1 MGLFLCLVS
10 KSLLFLQ
17 QRFVNAPMMTFG
29 KQIKAFLGS
38 LRARNGLL
46 IILTA
51 ALLMELISA
60 MQYYYTRQEV
70 RSDLNRDAENE
81 LVIKAQN
88 IRSILNNVEAASA
101 NRMWEVDQGL
111 KDPDFYLGLTRRF
124 VEDNVDITGCG
135 LAFIPDYFPTKGRLY
150 EPYSA
155 RRANGEIETLQVA
168 SESHDYTTSV
178 LYQAAIEAD
187 SAYWCDPYMDSDG
200 AGMMLTTYIKPIHDF
215 DNRVVGVL
223 MIDVSVDWLGR
234 TLNERKLYPS
244 SFDLLLTADGRLIS
258 GPEQGSVRQKDL
270 EETQRLINDSTQK
283 RTESKS
289 GRVKIISFK
298 DWEDHSDGYIFY
310 GNIRHK
316 NRWLLAV
323 VNYDDEIY
331 ANLRTIRNRT
341 FWLMLA
347 GLLLLGF
354 ILHRTAQSM
363 MHLQQRNIEKERY
376 SSELRVASKI
386 QMDMLPKVFPPFP
399 ERKDIDLYGRLDPA
413 KEVDGDLY
421 DFFIRDEK
429 LFFCIGDVSGK
440 GMPSALVM
448 AVVHSLFRTYA
459 AHQTNPSVIV
469 QNLNEYICQ
478 GNESG
483 MFVTFF
489 VGVLDLPTGRLRYCN
504 AGHDRPIIISPDE
517 VRTLP
522 AKAHLPLGV
531 MDYIYVTQEDKLK
544 AGDTLFLYTDG
555 LTEAMDVKH
564 RQFTLK
570 RVMTAVE
577 ESRQKKRTTPKVLI
591 EDMVEHARQF
601 VQHATQSD
609 DVTLM
614 ALTYTP
620 QTEEVLMHRS
630 LTLKNDVKAVKVLN
644 DFIRDVNQSLEI
656 DPSLG
661 MSLRLA
667 VEEAV
672 VNVMDYAYPPGTE
685 GEMTI
690 DVDVTADRLRYTLT
704 DQGVAFAPTDVM
716 RADTTLSVE
725 DRPIGGLGIFLVRNL
740 MDVINYERFEGKNVL
755 TMWKNMN
762 NLKIQKT

>member
-1 MGLFLCLVS
+1 MLENL
-10 KSLLFLQ
+10 K
-17 QRFVNAPMMTFG
+17 
-29 KQIKAFLGS
+29 KWLGT
-38 LRARNGLL
+38 LNGRTGVI
-46 IILTA
+46 IILA
-51 ALLMELISA
+51 AAALMELISA
-60 MQYYYTRQEV
+60 MQYYYTRDEV
-70 RSDLNRDAENE
+70 RNELSRDAENE

-88 IRSILNNVEAASA
+88 IRAILNTVEVATA
-101 NRMWEVDQGL
+101 NRRWEAEQGL
-111 KDPDFYLGLTRRF
+111 NAPDFYMDLTRRF
-124 VEDNVDITGCG
+124 VEDNPDITGCG
-135 LAFIPDYFPTKGRLY
+135 LAFIPDYFPSKGRLY
-150 EPYSA
+150 EPYST
-155 RRANGEIETLQVA
+155 RRQDGRIETMQVA
-168 SESHDYTTSV
+168 SETHDYTTSA
-178 LYQAAIEAD
+178 LYNAAIEAD
-187 SAYWCDPYMDSDG
+187 SAYWCDPYMDVDG
-200 AGMMLTTYIKPIHDF
+200 AQMMLTTYIHPLHDA
-215 DNRVVGVL
+215 DGRVVAVL
-223 MIDVSVDWLGR
+223 QIDVSVDWLGR
-234 TLNERKLYPS
+234 TLNSRRLYPS
-244 SFDLLLTADGRLIS
+244 SFDLLLTTDGQLIS
-258 GPEQGSVRQKDL
+258 GPEPGKVKQRDLDEAVRLLNVKLQEGAVKD
-270 EETQRLINDSTQK
+270 TT
-283 RTESKS
+283 
-289 GRVKIISFK
+289 RVKVVAFK
-298 DWEDHSDGYIFY
+298 DWEDHADGYVFF
-310 GNIRHK
+310 GTIRHP
-316 NRWLLAV
+316 NRWQVAV

-331 ANLRTIRNRT
+331 ANLIDMRKKMSL
-341 FWLMLA
+341 LMLL
-347 GLLLLGF
+347 GLALLGF
-354 ILHRTAQSM
+354 IIYRAVKSM
-363 MHLQQRNIEKERY
+363 KHLQETTIEKERY

-399 ERKDIDLYGRLDPA
+399 ERNDIDLYGWLDPA

-448 AVVHSLFRTYA
+448 AVVHSLFRTFA
-459 AHQTNPSVIV
+459 SHQTNPSVIM

-522 AKAHLPLGV
+522 AKPHLPLGV

-591 EDMVEHARQF
+591 EDMVERARQF

-630 LTLKNDVKAVKVLN
+630 LTLKNDVKAVKTLN
-644 DFIRDVNQSLEI
+644 DFIKDVNLSLEI

-704 DQGVAFAPTDVM
+704 DQGMSFAPTDVM

-755 TMWKNMN
+755 TMWKNID
-762 NLKIQKT
+762 NLKI

>member
-1 MGLFLCLVS
+1 M
-10 KSLLFLQ
+10 
-17 QRFVNAPMMTFG
+17 
-29 KQIKAFLGS
+29 
-38 LRARNGLL
+38 
-46 IILTA
+46 
-51 ALLMELISA
+51 
-60 MQYYYTRQEV
+60 
-70 RSDLNRDAENE
+70 
-81 LVIKAQN
+81 
-88 IRSILNNVEAASA
+88 
-101 NRMWEVDQGL
+101 
-111 KDPDFYLGLTRRF
+111 
-124 VEDNVDITGCG
+124 
-135 LAFIPDYFPTKGRLY
+135 
-150 EPYSA
+150 
-155 RRANGEIETLQVA
+155 QVA
-168 SESHDYTTSV
+168 SETHDYTTSA
-178 LYQAAIEAD
+178 LYNAAIEAD
-187 SAYWCDPYMDSDG
+187 SAYWCDPYMDADG
-200 AGMMLTTYIKPIHDF
+200 AQMMLTTYISPLHDT
-215 DNRVVGVL
+215 DGRVVAVL
-223 MIDVSVDWLGR
+223 QIDVSVDWLGR
-234 TLNERKLYPS
+234 TLNSRRLYPS
-244 SFDLLLTADGRLIS
+244 SFDLLLTTDGQLIS
-258 GPEQGSVRQKDL
+258 GPEPGKVKQRDLDEAVRLLNVKLQEGAVKD
-270 EETQRLINDSTQK
+270 TT
-283 RTESKS
+283 
-289 GRVKIISFK
+289 RVKVAAFK
-298 DWEDHSDGYIFY
+298 DWEDHADGYVFF
-310 GNIRHK
+310 GTIRHP
-316 NRWLLAV
+316 NRWQVAV

-331 ANLRTIRNRT
+331 ANLIDMRKKMSL
-341 FWLMLA
+341 LMLL
-347 GLLLLGF
+347 GLALLGF
-354 ILHRTAQSM
+354 IIYRAVKSM
-363 MHLQQRNIEKERY
+363 KHLQETTIEKERY

-399 ERKDIDLYGRLDPA
+399 ERKDIDLYGWLDPA

-448 AVVHSLFRTYA
+448 AVVHSLFRTFA
-459 AHQTNPSVIV
+459 SHQTNPSVIV

-522 AKAHLPLGV
+522 AKSHLPLGV

-570 RVMTAVE
+570 RVMAAVE

-591 EDMVEHARQF
+591 EDMVERARQF

-630 LTLKNDVKAVKVLN
+630 LTLKNDVKAVKTLN
-644 DFIRDVNQSLEI
+644 DFIKDVNLSLGI

-704 DQGVAFAPTDVM
+704 DQGMSFAPTDVM

-755 TMWKNMN
+755 TMWKKID
-762 NLKIQKT
+762 NLKI

>member
-1 MGLFLCLVS
+1 M
-10 KSLLFLQ
+10 K
-17 QRFVNAPMMTFG
+17 FG
-29 KQIKAFLGS
+29 QQIKAFFGS
-38 LRARNGLL
+38 LRTNIGLV
-46 IILTA
+46 IILA
-51 ALLMELISA
+51 AAALMELISA
-60 MQYYYTRQEV
+60 MQYYYTRDEV
-70 RSDLNRDAENE
+70 RNELSRDAENE

-88 IRSILNNVEAASA
+88 IRAILNTVEAATA
-101 NRMWEVDQGL
+101 NRRWEAEQGL
-111 KDPDFYLGLTRRF
+111 NDPDFYMDLTRRF
-124 VEDNVDITGCG
+124 VEDNPDITGCG
-135 LAFIPDYFPTKGRLY
+135 LAFIPDYFPSKGRLY
-150 EPYSA
+150 EPYST
-155 RRANGEIETLQVA
+155 RRQDGRIETMQVA
-168 SESHDYTTSV
+168 SETHDYTTSA
-178 LYQAAIEAD
+178 LYNAAIEAD
-187 SAYWCDPYMDSDG
+187 STYWCDPYMDADG
-200 AGMMLTTYIKPIHDF
+200 AQMMLTTYISPLHDT
-215 DNRVVGVL
+215 DGRVVAVL
-223 MIDVSVDWLGR
+223 QIDVSVDWLGR
-234 TLNERKLYPS
+234 TLNSRRLYPS
-244 SFDLLLTADGRLIS
+244 SFDLLLTTDGQLIS
-258 GPEQGSVRQKDL
+258 GPEPGKVKQRDLDEAVRLLNVKLQEGAVKD
-270 EETQRLINDSTQK
+270 TT
-283 RTESKS
+283 
-289 GRVKIISFK
+289 RVKVAAFK
-298 DWEDHSDGYIFY
+298 DWEDHADGYVFFGTIS
-310 GNIRHK
+310 HP
-316 NRWLLAV
+316 NRWQVAV

-331 ANLRTIRNRT
+331 ANLIDMRKKMSL
-341 FWLMLA
+341 LMLL
-347 GLLLLGF
+347 GLALLGF
-354 ILHRTAQSM
+354 IIYRAVKSM
-363 MHLQQRNIEKERY
+363 KHLQETTIEKERY

-399 ERKDIDLYGRLDPA
+399 ERKDIDLYGWLDPA

-448 AVVHSLFRTYA
+448 AVVHSLFRTFA
-459 AHQTNPSVIV
+459 SHQTNPSVIV

-522 AKAHLPLGV
+522 AKPHLPLGV

-570 RVMTAVE
+570 RVMTAIE
-577 ESRQKKRTTPKVLI
+577 ESRQNKRTTPKVLI
-591 EDMVEHARQF
+591 EDMVERARQF

-644 DFIRDVNQSLEI
+644 DFIKDVNQSLEI

-704 DQGVAFAPTDVM
+704 DQGMSFAPTDVM

-755 TMWKNMN
+755 TMWKKID
-762 NLKIQKT
+762 NLKI

>member
-1 MGLFLCLVS
+1 MGLV
-10 KSLLFLQ
+10 
-17 QRFVNAPMMTFG
+17 
-29 KQIKAFLGS
+29 
-38 LRARNGLL
+38 
-46 IILTA
+46 IILA
-51 ALLMELISA
+51 AAALMELISA
-60 MQYYYTRQEV
+60 MQYYYTRDEV
-70 RSDLNRDAENE
+70 RNELSRDAENE

-88 IRSILNNVEAASA
+88 IRAILNTVEAATA
-101 NRMWEVDQGL
+101 NRRWEAEQGL
-111 KDPDFYLGLTRRF
+111 NDPDFYMDLTRRF
-124 VEDNVDITGCG
+124 VEDNPDITGCG
-135 LAFIPDYFPTKGRLY
+135 LAFIPDYFPSKGRLY
-150 EPYSA
+150 EPYST
-155 RRANGEIETLQVA
+155 RRQDGRIETMQVA
-168 SESHDYTTSV
+168 SETHDYTTSA
-178 LYQAAIEAD
+178 LYNAAIEAD
-187 SAYWCDPYMDSDG
+187 SAYWCDPYMDTDG
-200 AGMMLTTYIKPIHDF
+200 AQMMLTTYISPLHDA
-215 DNRVVGVL
+215 DGRVVAVL
-223 MIDVSVDWLGR
+223 QIDVSVDWLGR
-234 TLNERKLYPS
+234 TLNSRRLYPS
-244 SFDLLLTADGRLIS
+244 SFDLLLTTDGQLIS
-258 GPEQGSVRQKDL
+258 GPEPGKVKQRDLDEAVRLLNVKLQEGAVKD
-270 EETQRLINDSTQK
+270 TT
-283 RTESKS
+283 
-289 GRVKIISFK
+289 RVKVVAFK
-298 DWEDHSDGYIFY
+298 DWEDHADGYVFF
-310 GNIRHK
+310 GTIRHP
-316 NRWLLAV
+316 NRWQVAV

-331 ANLRTIRNRT
+331 ANLIDMRKKMSL
-341 FWLMLA
+341 LMLL
-347 GLLLLGF
+347 GLALLGF
-354 ILHRTAQSM
+354 IIYRAVKSM
-363 MHLQQRNIEKERY
+363 KHLQETTIEKERY

-399 ERKDIDLYGRLDPA
+399 ERKDIDLYGWLDPA

-448 AVVHSLFRTYA
+448 AVVHSLFRTFA
-459 AHQTNPSVIV
+459 SHQTNPSVIV

-522 AKAHLPLGV
+522 AKPHLPLGV

-591 EDMVEHARQF
+591 EDMVERARQF

-630 LTLKNDVKAVKVLN
+630 LTLKNDVKAVKTLN
-644 DFIRDVNQSLEI
+644 DFIKDVNLSLEI

-704 DQGVAFAPTDVM
+704 DQGMSFAPTDVM

-755 TMWKNMN
+755 TMWKKID
-762 NLKIQKT
+762 NLKI

>member
-1 MGLFLCLVS
+1 MLENLNKWLCTL
-10 KSLLFLQ
+10 
-17 QRFVNAPMMTFG
+17 
-29 KQIKAFLGS
+29 
-38 LRARNGLL
+38 NGRTGVI
-46 IILTA
+46 IILA
-51 ALLMELISA
+51 AAALMELISA
-60 MQYYYTRQEV
+60 MQYYYTRDEV
-70 RSDLNRDAENE
+70 RNELSRDAENE

-88 IRSILNNVEAASA
+88 IRAILNTVEVATA
-101 NRMWEVDQGL
+101 NRRWEAEQGL
-111 KDPDFYLGLTRRF
+111 NDPDFYMDLTRRF
-124 VEDNVDITGCG
+124 VEDNPDITGCG
-135 LAFIPDYFPTKGRLY
+135 LAFIPDYFPSKGRLY
-150 EPYSA
+150 EPYST
-155 RRANGEIETLQVA
+155 RRQDGRIETMQVA
-168 SESHDYTTSV
+168 SETHDYTTSA
-178 LYQAAIEAD
+178 LYNAAIEAD
-187 SAYWCDPYMDSDG
+187 SAYWCDPYMDADG
-200 AGMMLTTYIKPIHDF
+200 AQMMLTTYISPLHDA
-215 DNRVVGVL
+215 DGRVVAVL
-223 MIDVSVDWLGR
+223 QIDVSVDWLGR
-234 TLNERKLYPS
+234 TLNSRRLYPS
-244 SFDLLLTADGRLIS
+244 SFDLLLTTDGQLIS
-258 GPEQGSVRQKDL
+258 GPEPGKVKQRDLDEAVRLLNMKLQEGAVKD
-270 EETQRLINDSTQK
+270 TT
-283 RTESKS
+283 
-289 GRVKIISFK
+289 RVKVVAFK
-298 DWEDHSDGYIFY
+298 DWEDHADGYVFF
-310 GNIRHK
+310 GTIRHP
-316 NRWLLAV
+316 NRWQVAV

-331 ANLRTIRNRT
+331 ANLIDMRKKMSL
-341 FWLMLA
+341 LMLL
-347 GLLLLGF
+347 GLALLGF
-354 ILHRTAQSM
+354 IIYRAVKSM
-363 MHLQQRNIEKERY
+363 KHLQETTIEKERY

-399 ERKDIDLYGRLDPA
+399 ERKDIDLYGWLDPA

-448 AVVHSLFRTYA
+448 AVVHSLFRTFA
-459 AHQTNPSVIV
+459 SHQTNPSVIV

-522 AKAHLPLGV
+522 AKPHLPLGV

-591 EDMVEHARQF
+591 EDMVERARQF

-644 DFIRDVNQSLEI
+644 DFIKDVNLSLGI

-704 DQGVAFAPTDVM
+704 DQGMSFAPTDVM

-755 TMWKNMN
+755 TMWKKID
-762 NLKIQKT
+762 NLKI

>member
-1 MGLFLCLVS
+1 V
-10 KSLLFLQ
+10 
-17 QRFVNAPMMTFG
+17 
-29 KQIKAFLGS
+29 
-38 LRARNGLL
+38 
-46 IILTA
+46 
-51 ALLMELISA
+51 
-60 MQYYYTRQEV
+60 
-70 RSDLNRDAENE
+70 
-81 LVIKAQN
+81 
-88 IRSILNNVEAASA
+88 
-101 NRMWEVDQGL
+101 
-111 KDPDFYLGLTRRF
+111 KD
-124 VEDNVDITGCG
+124 
-135 LAFIPDYFPTKGRLY
+135 
-150 EPYSA
+150 
-155 RRANGEIETLQVA
+155 
-168 SESHDYTTSV
+168 TT
-178 LYQAAIEAD
+178 
-187 SAYWCDPYMDSDG
+187 
-200 AGMMLTTYIKPIHDF
+200 
-215 DNRVVGVL
+215 
-223 MIDVSVDWLGR
+223 
-234 TLNERKLYPS
+234 
-244 SFDLLLTADGRLIS
+244 
-258 GPEQGSVRQKDL
+258 
-270 EETQRLINDSTQK
+270 
-283 RTESKS
+283 
-289 GRVKIISFK
+289 RVKVVAFK
-298 DWEDHSDGYIFY
+298 DWEDHADGYVFFAT
-310 GNIRHK
+310 IRHP
-316 NRWLLAV
+316 NRWQMAV

-331 ANLRTIRNRT
+331 ANLIDMRKKMSM
-341 FWLMLA
+341 LMLL
-347 GLLLLGF
+347 GLALLGF
-354 ILHRTAQSM
+354 IIYRAVKSM
-363 MHLQQRNIEKERY
+363 KHLQETTIEKERY

-399 ERKDIDLYGRLDPA
+399 ERKDIDLYGWLDPA

-448 AVVHSLFRTYA
+448 AVVHSLFRTFA
-459 AHQTNPSVIV
+459 SHQTNPSVIV

-522 AKAHLPLGV
+522 AKSHLPLGV
-531 MDYIYVTQEDKLK
+531 MDYIYVTQEDNLK

-591 EDMVEHARQF
+591 EDMVERARQF

-630 LTLKNDVKAVKVLN
+630 LTLKNDVKAVKALN
-644 DFIRDVNQSLEI
+644 DFIKDVNLSLEI

-704 DQGVAFAPTDVM
+704 DQGMSFAPTDVM
-716 RADTTLSVE
+716 KADTTLSVE

-755 TMWKNMN
+755 TMWKNID
-762 NLKIQKT
+762 NLKI